1 MLWLMLSA
9 MGRAYITARLVEIL
23 VHSNPDWREFKSR
36 MDSLNRYIIFNRL
49 PPELSIRLREVR
61 ARRLDPCTI
70 RARTAP
76 DLTFRPPAVYSSS
89 TSRATRGRLRSGGK
103 SCSS

>member
-1 MLWLMLSA
+1 MLWLVLSA

-49 PPELSIRLREVR
+49 PPELSIKLREVR
-61 ARRLDPCTI
+61 ARRLDLLHHPRPY
-70 RARTAP
+70 RA
-76 DLTFRPPAVYSSS
+76 
-89 TSRATRGRLRSGGK
+89 
-103 SCSS
+103 